1 MKKNFLHT
9 IGQKGLSSLQGR
21 GRRTLVLS
29 TMTVLFTGIIA
40 FASIPGANGIIY
52 GCYSNGSGILRVI
65 DNSTTQC
72 KSNETALNFN
82 QTGPQGPQGVPG
94 APGPQGL
101 KGDPGP
107 AGPAG
112 PTGPIG
118 PAGRDGRDGRDG
130 EPGLQGAPGAGIEP
144 VFGYFY
150 VQNINARQ
158 SIGVGE
164 PVPFPMDG
172 PSSGLYRFNATE
184 FVLPDVGVYEV
195 TWQVSVNEPGQLVL
209 TLDGVEVPSTVVGRN
224 TGTTQIVGN
233 VLIQNSV
240 PGSLLSV
247 RNPTYT
253 TVALTIS
260 PSAGGSTPFTSPL
273 TSSLVI
279 KRLK

>member
-1 MKKNFLHT
+1 MKKTFLHT

-29 TMTVLFTGIIA
+29 TMTVLFMSIIA
-40 FASIPGANGIIY
+40 FASIPGANGVIY
-52 GCYSNGSGILRVI
+52 GCYTNSNGSLRVI

-82 QTGPQGPQGVPG
+82 QTGLPGPQGLQGPAGPVGPQGPQGATGATGATG
-94 APGPQGL
+94 APG
-101 KGDPGP
+101 
-107 AGPAG
+107 
-112 PTGPIG
+112 T
-118 PAGRDGRDGRDG
+118 
-130 EPGLQGAPGAGIEP
+130 GIEP

-150 VQNINARQ
+150 LQNIDARQ
-158 SIGVGE
+158 TIGVGE
-164 PVPFPMDG
+164 AVPFPMNG
-172 PSSGLYRFNATE
+172 PSSGLYRSNATE
-184 FVLPDVGVYEV
+184 FVLPDIGVYEV

-233 VLIQNSV
+233 VLIQTSV

-247 RNPTYT
+247 RIPTYT
-253 TVALTIS
+253 TTALTLS
-260 PSAGGSTPFTSPL
+260 PSAGGTTLLTSPL